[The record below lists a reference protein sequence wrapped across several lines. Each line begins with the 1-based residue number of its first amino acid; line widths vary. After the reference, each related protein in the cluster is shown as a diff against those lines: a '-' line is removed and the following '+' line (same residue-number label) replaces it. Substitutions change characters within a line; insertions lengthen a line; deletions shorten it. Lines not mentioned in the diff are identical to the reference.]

1 LGQAL
6 GVDYVATG
14 RVVGLGFSPSA
25 GRARATLAVVLTD
38 PASGDYAN
46 GALADGFARSSAAQS
61 GTAPSDEAAQPTL
74 LHALQNAA
82 FLAAETMN
90 RYELPRATVLTIGGG
105 TVRLNRGSRDG
116 IRPGQEMVVLR
127 GDQRVGRVRVTAV
140 GSFDSYALITDL
152 RRGIRPEDRARAV
165 FALPELIGR
174 GG

>member
-1 LGQAL
+1 M
-6 GVDYVATG
+6 ATG

-46 GALADGFARSSAAQS
+46 GALAEGSVRVSPFGAA
-61 GTAPSDEAAQPTL
+61 PDEAAQPAL

-90 RYELPRATVLTIGGG
+90 RYELPRATVLAVRNG

-127 GDQRVGRVRVTAV
+127 GNQRVGRVRVTDV
-140 GSFDSYALITDL
+140 GSFDSYAVVTDL
-152 RRGIRPEDRARAV
+152 GRGIRPEDRARAV

-174 GG
+174 GS